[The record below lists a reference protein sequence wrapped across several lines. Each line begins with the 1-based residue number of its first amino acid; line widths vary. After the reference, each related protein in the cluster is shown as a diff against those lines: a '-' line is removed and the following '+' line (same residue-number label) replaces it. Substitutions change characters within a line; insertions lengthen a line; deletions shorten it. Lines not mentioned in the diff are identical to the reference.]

1 MKKLNLYKSVLA
13 TALVSGI
20 AIAEPE
26 VTGKLTYEGAQYTK
40 TGKTVG
46 SATTEYGSGG
56 SAATSVTNHD
66 KDSFKGEASAR
77 IYIDGVFENEDPYH
91 VELQAYNNDE
101 AVDGLKGSKS
111 YTQRDPLRE
120 AYFDTMI
127 DDWSLRVG
135 KQQVVWGTADGAKL
149 LDIINPTDYTEM
161 AQNQMEDSRITTF
174 MINAE
179 KIQDDGSSVQIVA
192 SQPRENI
199 FAGFNRDTATGLR
212 ANGDYA
218 ANGTGGAD
226 QTSGSNNFGSP
237 FTLKGVDTI
246 TGKYNGFLNITPDL
260 GAIAGKFAWG
270 FGKESAMADGRMAGF
285 TVDAFES
292 MKMGGTVA
300 ADYSDAGSY
309 MPAAM
314 NLVASAQGG
323 SMLCGYGGSTF
334 GTTYTPSSGTSD
346 STCPTGVT
354 NTNFD
359 TTKIDGTKRDFN
371 YTDLPD
377 NFEGAI
383 VGVAAALNNY
393 SWNPTTQ
400 VLKDSDG
407 NTIDRN
413 DHDDAD
419 TQTWDALANAVTGAQ
434 MIALGFQGGYNTSL
448 ADLDS
453 ETDTAFDHMGSTNFN
468 TFDTYIGANSEYV
481 YDMPS
486 DADLNL
492 AARYRNTTESGINYS
507 LVGSYNYD
515 QNPVIKLSWHGE
527 SGQSLTQTL
536 QAGTNK
542 IVLKDGSTAYGGATG
557 LRPTLRFT
565 QTLERAMNLGGS
577 FDMSI
582 ENEELGPIVIR
593 GEALYQ
599 KDVYSPIVDKA
610 KLGTGDLIGALK
622 MEKGDKFKYVIG
634 ADITVLTNMMISAQ
648 IIQERNLD
656 FVDGAESSGRYTADF
671 AAMHLTNGLKKAEK
685 NKEFYSL
692 FLTKPFGESDQHR
705 WNNITMFE
713 ENGGRWNRLDVEYTI
728 DDNTIATLEYNKYW
742 GDKNTQFGQ
751 LENASNIQAGLKYT
765 F

>member
-1 MKKLNLYKSVLA
+1 MKKNIYLSVLL
-13 TALVSGI
+13 TSISLS
-20 AIAEPE
+20 AIANPE
-26 VTGKLTYEGAQYTK
+26 VTGKFTFESARYTSDG
-40 TGKTVG
+40 TTVG
-46 SATTEYGSGG
+46 SATTNHGSGG
-56 SAATSVTNHD
+56 AAATTATSHGTET
-66 KDSFKGEASAR
+66 FKNELSAR
-77 IYIDGVFENEDPYH
+77 IYIDGSLDNGDAYH
-91 VELQAYNNDE
+91 AELQGYNNSK
-101 AVDGLKGSKS
+101 AVTGLDNNES

-120 AYFDTMI
+120 LYIDTSY
-127 DDWSLRVG
+127 DDWQLRAG
-135 KQQVVWGTADGAKL
+135 KQQVVWGTADGMKL
-149 LDIINPTDYTEM
+149 LDIVNPTDYTEM

-174 MINAE
+174 MLNAE
-179 KIQDDGSSVQIVA
+179 KIQEDGSSIQIVA

-199 FAGFNRDTATGLR
+199 FAGFDRNIKTGIR

-218 ANGTGGAD
+218 ANGTGGSDATTD
-226 QTSGSNNFGSP
+226 GLNFKSP
-237 FTLKGVDTI
+237 FILKGVDTI
-246 TGKYNGFLNITPDL
+246 TGKYNGFLNIVPDL

-270 FGKESAMADGRMAGF
+270 FGKESAMVDPRMAGF
-285 TVDAFES
+285 TVSAFES

-300 ADYSDAGSY
+300 GAGALAVDAGSY

-314 NLVASAQGG
+314 NLVSSANGG
-323 SMLCGYGGSTF
+323 SMLCKYD
-334 GTTYTPSSGTSD
+334 GTTYTINGGTTYTSGTVSN

-354 NTNFD
+354 NANFD
-359 TTKIDGTKRDFN
+359 VTSLATKTTFN

-377 NFEGAI
+377 NFESAI
-383 VGVAAALNNY
+383 IGVAAALNGW
-393 SWNPTTQ
+393 SWTPSTS
-400 VLKDSDG
+400 VLKDPDG
-407 NTIDRN
+407 TTRN
-413 DHDDAD
+413 PA
-419 TQTWDALANAVTGAQ
+419 TYAPFIALANAVTGAQ

-527 SGQSLTQTL
+527 SGQLLTQTL

>member
-77 IYIDGVFENEDPYH
+77 IYIDGVFENEDSYH

-120 AYFDTMI
+120 AYVDTMI

-260 GAIAGKFAWG
+260 GAISGKFAWG
-270 FGKESAMADGRMAGF
+270 FGKESSMADGRMAGF
-285 TVDAFES
+285 TVDGFES

-314 NLVASAQGG
+314 NLVATAQGG
-323 SMLCGYGGSTF
+323 SMLCGF
-334 GTTYTPSSGTSD
+334 DGTTYTASGGTTYNASTVSN
-346 STCPTGVT
+346 STCVSGVT
-354 NTNFD
+354 NANFD
-359 TTKIDGTKRDFN
+359 STAIDGTKRAFN

-377 NFEGAI
+377 NFESAI
-383 VGVAAALNNY
+383 IGVAAALNGW
-393 SWNPTTQ
+393 SWTPSTQ
-400 VLKDSDG
+400 VLKDPDG
-407 NTIDRN
+407 TTRN
-413 DHDDAD
+413 PA
-419 TQTWDALANAVTGAQ
+419 TYAPFIALANEVTGAQ
-434 MIALGFQGGYNTSL
+434 MLALGFQGNYNSSL

-453 ETDTAFDHMGSTNFN
+453 ETDTAFDHMGSANFN
-468 TFDTYIGANSEYV
+468 TFDTYVGANSEYV

-515 QNPVIKLSWHGE
+515 PNPVIKLSWHGE
-527 SGQSLTQTL
+527 SGQSLTQSL

-542 IVLKDGSTAYGGATG
+542 IVLKDGTTAYGGATG

-610 KLGTGDLIGALK
+610 KLGTGDLVGALK